1 MSCLGVGKI
10 LEFPRLAPC
19 DVLQCRFDSLAQVGI
34 HARVCGTVADT
45 YPEHTGCGAA
55 AAMTTDLSKAQI
67 DKLGNR
73 LTSDE
78 LLEPDVQQ
86 LDRYRRTFAEP
97 YEHVV
102 GLVRSSLGL
111 EPTGRP
117 AKSTT
122 AIREKLQ
129 RESIRLSQM
138 QDIAGCRL
146 VVENMEAQD
155 RAVEELKAR
164 FDDVTVVDRR
174 QKPSHGYRAVHVIV
188 RFGGKPIEVQVR
200 TTLQHLWAELSEK
213 LADVIDPAI

>member
-1 MSCLGVGKI
+1 LRKYSN
-10 LEFPRLAPC
+10 FPPLAPR
-19 DVLQCRFDSLAQVGI
+19 DVLQCRFDSFAQVGI
-34 HARVCGTVADT
+34 HAGVCGIVADT
-45 YPEHTGCGAA
+45 YPEHT
-55 AAMTTDLSKAQI
+55 TTNLSKAQI
-67 DKLGNR
+67 DKFGNR
-73 LTSDE
+73 LKSDE

-86 LDRYRRTFAEP
+86 LDQYRRTFAEP

-102 GLVRSSLGL
+102 GLIRSSLGL

-122 AIREKLQ
+122 AIREKLH
-129 RESIRLSQM
+129 RESIRLSQV

-146 VVENMEAQD
+146 VVANMEAQD
-155 RAVEELKAR
+155 RAVEKLKAQ

-200 TTLQHLWAELSEK
+200 TTLQHLWG
-213 LADVIDPAI
+213 